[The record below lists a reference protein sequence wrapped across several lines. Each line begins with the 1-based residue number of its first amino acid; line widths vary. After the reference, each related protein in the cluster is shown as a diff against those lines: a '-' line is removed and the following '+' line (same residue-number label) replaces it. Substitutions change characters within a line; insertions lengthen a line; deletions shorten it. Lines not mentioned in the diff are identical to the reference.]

1 MIVKVKKII
10 PTESQ
15 EMDKL
20 MDWANLHPTLKHPEF
35 GNVLVHIP
43 NEGKR
48 SVVGNMRLFSKG
60 GAKSG
65 FPDLFLP
72 VIRANGSGNTYMLVN
87 APLQI
92 CAENICINKHV
103 TYHAMFIEL
112 KRVNFKPP
120 KPTNI
125 KAYAFHMRQ
134 MAWIDYLNNTGFYA
148 VMCKGA
154 DAAIEEIEK
163 YLNEK
168 L

>member
-1 MIVKVKKII
+1 MISKIKKII

-15 EMDKL
+15 ENDKL
-20 MDWANLHPTLKHPEF
+20 MDWANIHPKLKHPIF
-35 GNVLVHIP
+35 GNILVHIP

-48 SVVGNMRLFSKG
+48 SIVGNMRLFSKG

-65 FPDLFLP
+65 FPDIFLP
-72 VIRANGSGNTYMLVN
+72 ISAGKNVN
-87 APLQI
+87 IYWSDGIKIQ
-92 CAENICINKHV
+92 
-103 TYHAMFIEL
+103 YGGMFIEL

-125 KAYAFHMRQ
+125 KSYAFYMRQ
-134 MAWIDYLNNTGFYA
+134 MAWIDYLNNAGFYA

-154 DAAIEEIEK
+154 DEAIEEIEK

-168 L
+168 